1 MFPFALHKV
10 CTRLSYSPIP
20 NSLPQL
26 LYNFPIMNLKMDY
39 GRHGLNL
46 TLPDSAE
53 VFLARDSAPFADE
66 ADAIRDVL
74 RKKQLNFF
82 ASVKC
87 MAGL

>member
-53 VFLARDSAPFADE
+53 VS
-66 ADAIRDVL
+66 L
-74 RKKQLNFF
+74 RVTQHPSRTKPTLSGMSCAKNN
-82 ASVKC
+82 
-87 MAGL
+87 